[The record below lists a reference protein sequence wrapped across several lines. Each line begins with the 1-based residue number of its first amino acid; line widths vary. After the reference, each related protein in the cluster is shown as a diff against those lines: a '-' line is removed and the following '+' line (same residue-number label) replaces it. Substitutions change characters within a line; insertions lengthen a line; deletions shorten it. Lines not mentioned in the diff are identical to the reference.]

1 MNPSGIFVGIDVCKA
16 RLDVHILPED
26 IALNFAN
33 TPAGLKKLIER
44 LTALSPELVIFE
56 PTGGLERALMAALH
70 EAQLPLRRE
79 NAARIRDL
87 AKSINRVKT
96 DALDAYVIALY
107 GQLFRPVPQARI
119 EEAQQDLKDL
129 VRRRSQLL
137 SISVAE
143 KNRLARASKLVKA
156 DIQAHLKELKARVKR
171 IDQQITTLVKRSKS
185 NKRRQTL
192 LTSVPGI
199 AEVTAA
205 VLQAELPELGQLS
218 HKQIA
223 RLVGVAPINRDSGK
237 FRGKRSIF
245 GGRTSVRCGLYMPT
259 LVAIRHNP
267 IIRTFY
273 QRLIAKGKP
282 PMVAVAAAMRKLLT
296 IVNALVRDNKM
307 WTLKPASAKAYSTPE
322 KTASE
327 LTIA

>member
-1 MNPSGIFVGIDVCKA
+1 MNPSGPFVGIDVCKA
-16 RLDVHILPED
+16 RLDVHVLPD
-26 IALNFAN
+26 DVALSFAN
-33 TPAGLKKLIER
+33 TPAGLKKLIKR

-56 PTGGLERALMAALH
+56 PTGGLERALMEALH
-70 EAQLPLRRE
+70 NAQLPLRRE

-87 AKSINRVKT
+87 ANSINRVKT

-107 GQLFRPVPQARI
+107 AQLFKPAPQARI

-137 SISVAE
+137 SISVGE
-143 KNRLARASKLVKA
+143 KNRLARASEIVKA
-156 DIQAHLKELKARVKR
+156 DIQAHLQELKARIQR
-171 IDQQITTLVKRSKS
+171 LNQQIETLAKRSKTS
-185 NKRRQTL
+185 QRRQTL
-192 LTSVPGI
+192 LASVPGI
-199 AEVTAA
+199 ADVTAA

-267 IIRTFY
+267 VIRSFY
-273 QRLIAKGKP
+273 QRLLAKGKP
-282 PMVAVAAAMRKLLT
+282 PMVAVTAAMRKLLT
-296 IVNALVRDNKM
+296 IVNALVRDDKM
-307 WTLKPASAKAYSTPE
+307 WTLKPTSPKASSTADNTVSEPA
-322 KTASE
+322 TA
-327 LTIA
+327 

>member
-1 MNPSGIFVGIDVCKA
+1 MNPSGPFVGIDVCKA
-16 RLDVHILPED
+16 RLDVHVLPED
-26 IALNFAN
+26 VALSFAN
-33 TPAGLKKLIER
+33 NPAGLKKLIKH

-70 EAQLPLRRE
+70 QAQLPLRRE

-87 AKSINRVKT
+87 ANSINRVKT

-107 GQLFRPVPQARI
+107 GQLFKPAPQVQI
-119 EEAQQDLKDL
+119 EQAQQDLKEL

-137 SISVAE
+137 SISVGE
-143 KNRLARASKLVKA
+143 KNRLARASELVQA
-156 DIQAHLKELKARVKR
+156 DIQAHLQELKARIQR
-171 IDQQITTLVKRSKS
+171 LNQQIETLAKRSKS
-185 NKRRQTL
+185 SQRRQTL
-192 LTSVPGI
+192 IASVPGI
-199 AEVTAA
+199 GDVTAA
-205 VLQAELPELGQLS
+205 ALQAELPELGRLN

-259 LVAIRHNP
+259 LVAIQHNP
-267 IIRTFY
+267 VIRSFY

-282 PMVAVAAAMRKLLT
+282 PMVAVTAAMRKLLT
-296 IVNALVRDNKM
+296 IVNALVRDDKM
-307 WTLKPASAKAYSTPE
+307 WTLKPTSHDAAFATE
-322 KTASE
+322 NIASE
-327 LTIA
+327 TAIA

>member
-1 MNPSGIFVGIDVCKA
+1 MNPSGTFIGIDVCKA

-26 IALNFAN
+26 VALNFAN
-33 TPAGLKKLIER
+33 TPAGLKKLIKR

-107 GQLFRPVPQARI
+107 GQLFRPVPQSRI
-119 EEAQQDLKDL
+119 EEAQQELKDL

-137 SISVAE
+137 SISVGE
-143 KNRLARASKLVKA
+143 KNRLARASELVKA
-156 DIQAHLKELKARVKR
+156 DIQAHLQELKARIQR
-171 IDQQITTLVKRSKS
+171 LNQQIETLAKRSKTS
-185 NKRRQTL
+185 QRRQTL
-192 LTSVPGI
+192 LASVPGI
-199 AEVTAA
+199 ADVTAA

-218 HKQIA
+218 HKEIA
-223 RLVGVAPINRDSGK
+223 RLVGLAPINRDSGK

-267 IIRTFY
+267 VIRSFY
-273 QRLIAKGKP
+273 QRLLAKGKP
-282 PMVAVAAAMRKLLT
+282 PMVAVTAAMRKLLT
-296 IVNALVRDNKM
+296 IVNALVRDDKM
-307 WTLKPASAKAYSTPE
+307 WTLKPTSPQPSSNAEITV
-322 KTASE
+322 SE
-327 LTIA
+327 PALA

>member
-16 RLDVHILPED
+16 RLDVHILPD
-26 IALNFAN
+26 DVALNFAN

-56 PTGGLERALMAALH
+56 PTGGLERALMAALY

-107 GQLFRPVPQARI
+107 GQLFRPAPQSRI
-119 EEAQQDLKDL
+119 EEAQQDLKAL

-171 IDQQITTLVKRSKS
+171 IDQQIATLVKRSKS
-185 NKRRQTL
+185 NQRRQTL

-267 IIRTFY
+267 VIHSFY
-273 QRLIAKGKP
+273 QRVVGLAG
-282 PMVAVAAAMRKLLT
+282 
-296 IVNALVRDNKM
+296 
-307 WTLKPASAKAYSTPE
+307 
-322 KTASE
+322 
-327 LTIA
+327 

>member
-1 MNPSGIFVGIDVCKA
+1 MNPPGTFVGIDVCKA
-16 RLDVHILPED
+16 RLDVHVLPED
-26 IALNFAN
+26 VALSFAN
-33 TPAGLKKLIER
+33 TAAGLKKLIKR
-44 LTALSPELVIFE
+44 LTALSPELVVFE
-56 PTGGLERALMAALH
+56 PTGGLEQALMTALH
-70 EAQLPLRRE
+70 DAQLPLRRE

-107 GQLFRPVPQARI
+107 GQLFSPAPQARI
-119 EEAQQDLKDL
+119 EESHQELKDL

-137 SISVAE
+137 SLSVAE
-143 KNRLARASKLVKA
+143 QNRLARASELVKA
-156 DIQAHLKELKARVKR
+156 DIQAHLEEIQVRVKR
-171 IDQQITTLVKRSKS
+171 LDQQIQTLAKRSPS
-185 NKRRQTL
+185 SQRRQTL
-192 LTSVPGI
+192 ITSVPGI
-199 AEVTAA
+199 ADVTAA

-267 IIRTFY
+267 VIRSFY
-273 QRLIAKGKP
+273 
-282 PMVAVAAAMRKLLT
+282 
-296 IVNALVRDNKM
+296 
-307 WTLKPASAKAYSTPE
+307 
-322 KTASE
+322 
-327 LTIA
+327 